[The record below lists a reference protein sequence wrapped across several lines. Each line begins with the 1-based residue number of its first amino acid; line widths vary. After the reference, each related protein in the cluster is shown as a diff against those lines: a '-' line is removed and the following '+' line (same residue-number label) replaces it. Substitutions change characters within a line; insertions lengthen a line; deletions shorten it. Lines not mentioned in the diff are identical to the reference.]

1 MASLGAAKTGK
12 FAIGTAELRVGP
24 LTLAGKL
31 NRKHGVGLIDSA
43 TLNVEQTS
51 IDLKGGFP
59 QVIMDTQVTDQSAQI
74 TATLRE
80 FSRRNLGIL
89 LGQGL
94 LKVGN
99 DSYDDSNDPINDAK
113 TTLTAALTVA
123 PNTTISLA
131 SATGFSNGDWIS
143 IYNSTDA
150 AETIITKLA
159 SGATNALDA
168 EFLATVE
175 MPSGSIVSRLAPIA
189 VGNVS
194 QVQYFSV
201 QMITIDRQSG
211 RPKIANFWKAAI
223 GSGMSLANN
232 ATDFASTE
240 MVLKILQPSLADYG
254 QVGAPLYHLRNII
267 GQYPMGMMGEVSD
280 ESVAA

>member
-24 LTLAGKL
+24 LTMAGKL

-51 IDLKGGFP
+51 VDLKGGFP

-80 FSRRNLGIL
+80 FSRRNLGVM

-94 LKVGN
+94 I
-99 DSYDDSNDPINDAK
+99 YDDSDDGMNDAK
-113 TTLTAALTVA
+113 TTLSSQLAANATSIALTA
-123 PNTTISLA
+123 
-131 SATGFSNGDWIS
+131 ATGFSAGDWIS
-143 IYNSTDA
+143 VYNGNDA
-150 AETIITKLA
+150 AESIITKLGGTTSAIAAGFEPTITMA
-159 SGATNALDA
+159 SGS
-168 EFLATVE
+168 V
-175 MPSGSIVSRLAPIA
+175 VSRLAPIS

-232 ATDFASTE
+232 ATDFATTE
-240 MVLKILQPSLADYG
+240 MVLKILQPSLADYD
-254 QVGAPLYHLRNII
+254 QVGSPLYHLRTII
-267 GQYPMGMMGEVSD
+267 GAYPMGMMGEVSD
-280 ESVAA
+280 ESVGA

>member
-59 QVIMDTQVTDQSAQI
+59 QVIMDTQVTDQSAQV

-94 LKVGN
+94 LNEGGTI
-99 DSYDDSNDPINDAK
+99 YEDSNDPINDAK
-113 TTLTAALTVA
+113 TTLSSQLAAGATTIALT
-123 PNTTISLA
+123 SA
-131 SATGFSNGDWIS
+131 SGFSANDWIS
-143 IYNSTDA
+143 IYNATDA
-150 AETIITKLA
+150 AESIITQLGGTTSA
-159 SGATNALDA
+159 IATGL
-168 EFLATVE
+168 E
-175 MPSGSIVSRLAPIA
+175 PSVTMAAGSVVSRLGPIA
-189 VGNVS
+189 IGNVS
-194 QVQYFSV
+194 QVQYFSL
-201 QMITIDRQSG
+201 QLITIDRQSG

-240 MVLKILQPSLADYG
+240 MVLKILQPSLADYE
-254 QVGAPLYHLRNII
+254 QVGSPLYHLRGII
-267 GQYPMGMMGEVSD
+267 GKYPMGMMGEVSD

>member
-24 LTLAGKL
+24 LSLAGKL

-51 IDLKGGFP
+51 VDLKGGFP
-59 QVIMDTQVTDQSAQI
+59 QVIMDTQVVDQSAQI

-94 LKVGN
+94 V
-99 DSYDDSNDPINDAK
+99 YDDSDDPMNDAK
-113 TTLTAALTVA
+113 TTLSAQLA
-123 PNTTISLA
+123 A
-131 SATGFSNGDWIS
+131 SATSIALTSTSGFSAGDWVS
-143 IYNSTDA
+143 VYNPNDA
-150 AETIITKLA
+150 AESVITKLGGTTSAIA
-159 SGATNALDA
+159 SGLEPTIAMAA
-168 EFLATVE
+168 
-175 MPSGSIVSRLAPIA
+175 GSVVSRLAPIA

-194 QVQYFSV
+194 QVQYFSA
-201 QMITIDRQSG
+201 QLITIDRQSG
-211 RPKIANFWKAAI
+211 RPKISNFWKLAI

-240 MVLKILQPSLADYG
+240 MVLKVLQPSLADYE
-254 QVGAPLYHLRNII
+254 QVGSPLHHLSSII
-267 GQYPMGMMGEVSD
+267 GAYPMGMMGEVSD

>member
-51 IDLKGGFP
+51 VDLKGGFP

-94 LKVGN
+94 V
-99 DSYDDSNDPINDAK
+99 YDDSNDTNDAVTATTASYTAGGASLAVPAGAIGAGDTQFAGAPWISVWNPADAAESVISK
-113 TTLTAALTVA
+113 VSSCAGTTLT
-123 PNTTISLA
+123 
-131 SATGFSNGDWIS
+131 
-143 IYNSTDA
+143 
-150 AETIITKLA
+150 
-159 SGATNALDA
+159 LDS
-168 EFLATVE
+168 EFLIPVD
-175 MPSGSIVSRLAPIA
+175 MPSGAKVSKLVPIS

-194 QVQYFSV
+194 QVQYFSA
-201 QMITIDRQSG
+201 QLITIDRQSG
-211 RPKIANFWKAAI
+211 RPKISNFWKLAI

-240 MVLKILQPSLADYG
+240 MVLKVLQPSLADYEK
-254 QVGAPLYHLRNII
+254 VGSPLYHLRNII
-267 GQYPMGMMGEVSD
+267 GAYPMGMMGEVSD
-280 ESVAA
+280 ESIAA

>member
-24 LTLAGKL
+24 LSLAGKL

-51 IDLKGGFP
+51 VDLKGGFP
-59 QVIMDTQVTDQSAQI
+59 QVIMDTQVVDQSAQI

-94 LKVGN
+94 I
-99 DSYDDSNDPINDAK
+99 YDDSDDGMDDAK
-113 TTLTAALTVA
+113 TTLSADLTAAASTIALTA
-123 PNTTISLA
+123 A
-131 SATGFSNGDWIS
+131 SGFSAGDWVS
-143 IYNSTDA
+143 IYNPNDA
-150 AETIITKLA
+150 AESIITKLGASTGDIA
-159 SGATNALDA
+159 SGL
-168 EFLATVE
+168 E
-175 MPSGSIVSRLAPIA
+175 PSITMVAGSVVSRLAPIA

-194 QVQYFSV
+194 QVQYFSA
-201 QMITIDRQSG
+201 QLITIDRQSG
-211 RPKIANFWKAAI
+211 RPKVSNFWKLAI

-240 MVLKILQPSLADYG
+240 MVLKVLQPSMTDYEQVGSPLHHLAD
-254 QVGAPLYHLRNII
+254 VIGA
-267 GQYPMGMMGEVSD
+267 YPMGMMGEVSD

>member
-24 LTLAGKL
+24 LSLAGKL
-31 NRKHGVGLIDSA
+31 NRKHGIGLIDSA
-43 TLNVEQTS
+43 TLSVEQTS
-51 IDLKGGFP
+51 VDLKGGFP

-94 LKVGN
+94 V
-99 DSYDDSNDPINDAK
+99 YDDSDDPINDAK
-113 TTLTAALTVA
+113 TTLSSALSASATS
-123 PNTTISLA
+123 ISLTA
-131 SATGFSNGDWIS
+131 ATGFSAGDWVS
-143 IYNSTDA
+143 IFNPNDA
-150 AETIITKLA
+150 AESIVTRLGSTTGSI
-159 SGATNALDA
+159 ATGLEPSIA
-168 EFLATVE
+168 

-194 QVQYFSV
+194 QVQYFSA
-201 QMITIDRQSG
+201 QLITIDRQAG
-211 RPKIANFWKAAI
+211 RPKISNFWKLAI

-240 MVLKILQPSLADYG
+240 MVLKVLQPSLADYEQIG
-254 QVGAPLYHLRNII
+254 SPLHHLSGII
-267 GQYPMGMMGEVSD
+267 GSYPMGMMGEVSD
-280 ESVAA
+280 ESVAV

>member
-24 LTLAGKL
+24 LNMAGRLSKAYS
-31 NRKHGVGLIDSA
+31 VGLIDSA

-51 IDLKGGFP
+51 VDLKGGFP

-94 LKVGN
+94 LYASSDDVGN
-99 DSYDDSNDPINDAK
+99 DAITTLSSSLAANSGTVALTSSSNFSAGDWVSIYDANDAGNSIITRLSSTTALDDS
-113 TTLTAALTVA
+113 
-123 PNTTISLA
+123 
-131 SATGFSNGDWIS
+131 
-143 IYNSTDA
+143 
-150 AETIITKLA
+150 
-159 SGATNALDA
+159 
-168 EFLATVE
+168 FL
-175 MPSGSIVSRLAPIA
+175 SPIA
-189 VGNVS
+189 FSAGAKVSKLLPIPIGNVS
-194 QVQYFSV
+194 SVNYFSA
-201 QMITIDRQSG
+201 QLITLDRATG
-211 RPKIANFWKAAI
+211 RPKVSNFWKLAI

-240 MVLKILQPSLADYG
+240 MVLKVLQPSLADYG
-254 QVGAPLYHLRNII
+254 QEGSPLFHLSDII
-267 GQYPMGMMGEVSD
+267 GSYPMGMMGEASD
-280 ESVAA
+280 DATAN

>member
-51 IDLKGGFP
+51 VDLKGGFP
-59 QVIMDTQVTDQSAQI
+59 QVIMDTQVTDQSAQV

-94 LKVGN
+94 I
-99 DSYDDSNDPINDAK
+99 YDDSNDNENDFI
-113 TTLTAALTVA
+113 TTIGTGGLAA
-123 PNTTISLA
+123 NTTSIPLVAAPPAGSWL
-131 SATGFSNGDWIS
+131 S
-143 IYNSTDA
+143 IYSAADA
-150 AETIITKLA
+150 AESVIVKLNDG
-159 SGATNALDA
+159 STTTLDTNFTSSVAFPA
-168 EFLATVE
+168 
-175 MPSGSIVSRLAPIA
+175 GSKVSRLAPIS

-211 RPKIANFWKAAI
+211 RPKVANFWKAAI

-240 MVLKILQPSLADYG
+240 MVLKILQPSLADYE
-254 QVGAPLYHLRNII
+254 QVGSPLYHLRNVI
-267 GQYPMGMMGEVSD
+267 GAYPMGMMGEVSD

>member
-12 FAIGTAELRVGP
+12 FAIGSAELRVGH

-31 NRKHGVGLIDSA
+31 IRKHGVGLIDSA

-51 IDLKGGFP
+51 VDLKGGFP

-80 FSRRNLGIL
+80 FSRRNLGIM

-94 LKVGN
+94 I
-99 DSYDDSNDPINDAK
+99 YDDSNDDMNDAK
-113 TTLTAALTVA
+113 TTLAAGGVSANTASIPLT
-123 PNTTISLA
+123 
-131 SATGFSNGDWIS
+131 SAVGFSNGDWIS
-143 IYNSTDA
+143 IYNANDA
-150 AETIITKLA
+150 AESVITKLK
-159 SGATNALDA
+159 SDATNALDA
-168 EFLATVE
+168 EFLTTINFPA
-175 MPSGSIVSRLAPIA
+175 GSIVSRLAPIS

-194 QVQYFSV
+194 QVQYFSA
-201 QMITIDRQSG
+201 QLITIDRQSG
-211 RPKIANFWKAAI
+211 RPKISNFWKLAI

-240 MVLKILQPSLADYG
+240 MVLKVLQPSLADYEQAG
-254 QVGAPLYHLRNII
+254 SPLYHLRNII
-267 GQYPMGMMGEVSD
+267 GAYPMGMMGEVSD

>member
-24 LTLAGKL
+24 LSLAGKL

-51 IDLKGGFP
+51 VDLKGGFP
-59 QVIMDTQVTDQSAQI
+59 QVIMDTQVVDQSAQI

-94 LKVGN
+94 I
-99 DSYDDSNDPINDAK
+99 YADSNDGMDDAK
-113 TTLTAALTVA
+113 TTLSGALSIGATSIGLTAAA
-123 PNTTISLA
+123 
-131 SATGFSNGDWIS
+131 GFAAGDWVS
-143 IYNSTDA
+143 VYNATDA
-150 AETIITKLA
+150 AESIIVKLGGTTGAIAEGFEPSIAMA
-159 SGATNALDA
+159 SGS
-168 EFLATVE
+168 V
-175 MPSGSIVSRLAPIA
+175 VSRLAPIA

-194 QVQYFSV
+194 QVQYFSAQLV
-201 QMITIDRQSG
+201 TIDRQSG
-211 RPKIANFWKAAI
+211 RPKISNFWKLAI

-240 MVLKILQPSLADYG
+240 MVLKVLQPSLADYEQIG
-254 QVGAPLYHLRNII
+254 SPLYHLRNVI
-267 GQYPMGMMGEVSD
+267 GAYPMGMMGEVSD

>member
-1 MASLGAAKTGK
+1 MASLGAAKTTK
-12 FAIGTAELRVGP
+12 FAIGTAELRVAP

-31 NRKHGVGLIDSA
+31 NRKHGIGVIDAA

-51 IDLKGGFP
+51 VDLKGGFP

-80 FSRRNLGIL
+80 FSRRNLGIM

-94 LKVGN
+94 LY
-99 DSYDDSNDPINDAK
+99 DASDDSDNDGI
-113 TTLTAALTVA
+113 TTTTAGYTAGGASLTVSSITDFSGA
-123 PNTTISLA
+123 P
-131 SATGFSNGDWIS
+131 WIS
-143 IYNSTDA
+143 VYNANDA
-150 AETIITKLA
+150 AESVISKVASAAGSILTLDSNFLISSDMA
-159 SGATNALDA
+159 SG
-168 EFLATVE
+168 
-175 MPSGSIVSRLAPIA
+175 SKVSRLAPIS

-201 QMITIDRQSG
+201 QLITIDRQTG

-240 MVLKILQPSLADYG
+240 MVLKILQPSTAEYDK
-254 QVGAPLYHLRNII
+254 VGTPLYHLRNII
-267 GQYPMGMMGEVSD
+267 GEYPMGMMGELSD
-280 ESVAA
+280 DALAA

>member
-31 NRKHGVGLIDSA
+31 NRKHGVGLIDAA

-59 QVIMDTQVTDQSAQI
+59 QVIMDTQVTDQSAQV

-94 LKVGN
+94 I
-99 DSYDDSNDPINDAK
+99 YDDSNDDMNDAK
-113 TTLTAALTVA
+113 TTLSSQLAANA
-123 PNTTISLA
+123 TTIALA
-131 SATGFSNGDWIS
+131 AATGFSAGDWIS
-143 IYNSTDA
+143 VYNGSDA
-150 AETIITKLA
+150 AESIITKLGGTT
-159 SGATNALDA
+159 GAIA
-168 EFLATVE
+168 EGFEPTITMA
-175 MPSGSIVSRLAPIA
+175 SGSIVSRLAPIS

-240 MVLKILQPSLADYG
+240 MVLKILQPSLADYE
-254 QVGAPLYHLRNII
+254 QVGSPLYHLRNII
-267 GQYPMGMMGEVSD
+267 GAYPMGMMGEVSD

>member
-24 LTLAGKL
+24 LSLAGKL

-51 IDLKGGFP
+51 VDLKGGFP
-59 QVIMDTQVTDQSAQI
+59 QVIMDTQVVDQSAQI

-94 LKVGN
+94 I
-99 DSYDDSNDPINDAK
+99 YDDSNDGMDDAK
-113 TTLTAALTVA
+113 TTLSGALSIGATSIGLTAAA
-123 PNTTISLA
+123 
-131 SATGFSNGDWIS
+131 GFAAGDWVS
-143 IYNSTDA
+143 VYNATDA
-150 AETIITKLA
+150 AESIIVKLGGTT
-159 SGATNALDA
+159 GAIA
-168 EFLATVE
+168 EGFEPSIA
-175 MPSGSIVSRLAPIA
+175 MPAGSVVSRLAPIA

-194 QVQYFSV
+194 QVQYFSA
-201 QMITIDRQSG
+201 QLITIDRQSG
-211 RPKIANFWKAAI
+211 RPKISNFWKLAI

-240 MVLKILQPSLADYG
+240 MVLKVLQPSLADYEQMG
-254 QVGAPLYHLRNII
+254 SPLYHLRNVI
-267 GQYPMGMMGEVSD
+267 GAYPMGMMGEVSD